1 METPTRS
8 SRCVPPNTIVDGI
21 ETIEVDGFGLLEMR
35 HGYFAESGPIIDDIR
50 EAIETGKQASQ
61 RKIPRAFGDHFA
73 INIRQL

>member
-1 METPTRS
+1 
-8 SRCVPPNTIVDGI
+8 VDGI

-50 EAIETGKQASQ
+50 EAIETGKPASQ